1 MCQSVGGELRQ
12 LAHLLVASLKAAGMR
27 CETLRL
33 PGPFSPTASISES
46 CWVLFS
52 ALDTSCHSSSRM
64 AWGHRAYPPGACAY
78 KCVDNDPLTALIS
91 NGWGETAHVEQW
103 CTFGLCA
110 QRRAC
115 VCVCARKTS
124 LHPTSNTNTPAGA
137 PCAQEGRPWPPP
149 RRWPAPCLPGR
160 PKGAPAAGVEPT
172 CHSNRP
178 CKRKAINGKH
188 IFALSAHTSR
198 SGANSLLRLA
208 LHAQTWGYW
217 SRGCLTVHQHPIV
230 LSQSLWMFSV
240 WLVFTS
246 NLNSRT
252 TWLKV
257 KSCNLVHQHVW
268 L

>member
-1 MCQSVGGELRQ
+1 VCQSVGGELRQ

-115 VCVCARKTS
+115 VCVCAQN
-124 LHPTSNTNTPAGA
+124 L
-137 PCAQEGRPWPPP
+137 PPP
-149 RRWPAPCLPGR
+149 DFKHKHTCRCSLCSGR
-160 PKGAPAAGVEPT
+160 QTMATAQKVAGTV
-172 CHSNRP
+172 
-178 CKRKAINGKH
+178 
-188 IFALSAHTSR
+188 FAWEAQRSASSR
-198 SGANSLLRLA
+198 CGANLSLKPA
-208 LHAQTWGYW
+208 LQAQSDQWKAHFCFICT
-217 SRGCLTVHQHPIV
+217 HQQER
-230 LSQSLWMFSV
+230 S
-240 WLVFTS
+240 
-246 NLNSRT
+246 
-252 TWLKV
+252 
-257 KSCNLVHQHVW
+257 
-268 L
+268 

>member
-115 VCVCARKTS
+115 VCVRAKPPSTRLQTQTHLQVLPVLRKADHGHRPEGGRHRVCLGGPKERQQQVWSQLVTQTGPAS
-124 LHPTSNTNTPAGA
+124 AKRSMESTFLLYLHTPAGA
-137 PCAQEGRPWPPP
+137 E
-149 RRWPAPCLPGR
+149 
-160 PKGAPAAGVEPT
+160 
-172 CHSNRP
+172 
-178 CKRKAINGKH
+178 
-188 IFALSAHTSR
+188 
-198 SGANSLLRLA
+198 
-208 LHAQTWGYW
+208 
-217 SRGCLTVHQHPIV
+217 LT
-230 LSQSLWMFSV
+230 
-240 WLVFTS
+240 
-246 NLNSRT
+246 RY
-252 TWLKV
+252 
-257 KSCNLVHQHVW
+257 
-268 L
+268 